1 MSVITFVCAGQMNS
15 AITFPA
21 FENGHEVR
29 LVGSPLDRDIIDG
42 LRKDNFHITL
52 KRTLHD
58 GIKYYQIE
66 ELEAAQLRVG
76 EQAELTERRDE
87 IRNSERIV
95 RGVGE
100 AVTLLQGDEDNGGAI
115 TAVSVAAESLEQAA
129 RYAPSLSNVA
139 EHVRDAE
146 YALTDAAAEISDYLD
161 NAMFDANE
169 LDEIESR
176 LEVIYRLSLKY
187 GETEEEMLSFLDRAR
202 AELSDIEF
210 SDEKKE
216 LLLQQYEQK
225 KKEAVT
231 LAKQLSAKRRAACES
246 FSRRVRQELSELNMP
261 GVVFTVEQERTPLT
275 AFGCDRIQFL
285 VSANAGEDPKPMSKI
300 ASGGELS
307 RIMLA
312 INTVLSEDSGAAET
326 QIFDEID
333 TGISGEAANKVG
345 IKLRCV
351 SKNAQV
357 ICVTHLAQ
365 IAAMADNHLFIVK
378 KQENN
383 KTYTAVHTLTKDAR
397 VREIARIIGGDDIT
411 PLKLKMAEEMLGRPH
426 ES

>member
-42 LRKDNFHITL
+42 LKKDNFHITL

-66 ELEAAQLRVG
+66 ELEVAQLRVG

-161 NAMFDANE
+161 NV
-169 LDEIESR
+169 R
-176 LEVIYRLSLKY
+176 RK
-187 GETEEEMLSFLDRAR
+187 RAR
-202 AELSDIEF
+202 
-210 SDEKKE
+210 
-216 LLLQQYEQK
+216 
-225 KKEAVT
+225 
-231 LAKQLSAKRRAACES
+231 
-246 FSRRVRQELSELNMP
+246 
-261 GVVFTVEQERTPLT
+261 
-275 AFGCDRIQFL
+275 
-285 VSANAGEDPKPMSKI
+285 
-300 ASGGELS
+300 
-307 RIMLA
+307 
-312 INTVLSEDSGAAET
+312 
-326 QIFDEID
+326 
-333 TGISGEAANKVG
+333 
-345 IKLRCV
+345 
-351 SKNAQV
+351 
-357 ICVTHLAQ
+357 
-365 IAAMADNHLFIVK
+365 
-378 KQENN
+378 
-383 KTYTAVHTLTKDAR
+383 
-397 VREIARIIGGDDIT
+397 
-411 PLKLKMAEEMLGRPH
+411 
-426 ES
+426 